1 MMEKLI
7 YHALEDPTYAR
18 PVIDEKEERVRTL
31 MDGQK
36 IPFLYIHGSFEG
48 TEVKFVFCFPRKDA
62 YRGRFFQYLSPFPG
76 PDEEVAS
83 LEHRGLQD
91 NVSFA
96 LLHGAYFVETNMGSS
111 AMFAGRPDSTIVYK
125 SSAAAAEY
133 SRQVAMEL
141 YGCPRPYGYVFGGSG
156 GGYKTMACIEN
167 TNAWDGACPYVI
179 GSPVSLPNTI
189 TMHAQ
194 GQRVLRHAFSKIVDA
209 LDAGGSGAPYKDL
222 THDEAQMLRELTRM
236 GFPPRAW
243 FLEAEGRIDP
253 GSLPVLLP
261 GMKQADPSYF
271 TDFWTLPGY
280 EGADGLC
287 GAATDRVRFEGVI
300 KSVHLPEKED
310 ADKTGFNGVDD
321 AWKKL
326 LASGNS
332 AYLELESVPEHSDYV
347 EGVNITILSG
357 EAQGKVLKLDHDEEN
372 RLYLGMCFG
381 VDDIA
386 AVLALI
392 QPGDRVALDNSDFI
406 AIQSYYRHQVPAD
419 PAFHAWDQFRDAE
432 GQPTLPQRRNVF
444 GYSMTGTGT
453 VQDGQIQGK
462 VIVIQSLMDESTC
475 PWCADWYRGKIA
487 EALGSDS
494 HMRVWY
500 MDRCLHGDD
509 GIQRNT
515 QVVNYLGA
523 LHQALLD
530 VSDWVER
537 GVEPLP
543 TTNYRLEDGQIVVP
557 DSARERRGIQP
568 VPVLLV
574 NGAVCTHVKVGEIV
588 TLTASAQAPEQAGKI
603 TALDFDF
610 GDRSQEDFFDV
621 VGVLNHDSASV
632 THTYAKPG
640 TYFAAV
646 RVKMQRKGDSDAL
659 FTQVLNLARARV
671 IVEE

>member
-1 MMEKLI
+1 MEKLI

-18 PVIDEKEERVRTL
+18 PVIDEKEERVRAL

-83 LEHRGLQD
+83 LEHHGLQD

-209 LDAGGSGAPYKDL
+209 MDAGGSGDPYKDL
-222 THDEAQMLRELTRM
+222 TNDEAQMLRELTRM

-287 GAATDRVRFEGVI
+287 GAVTDRVRFEGVI

-310 ADKTGFNGVDD
+310 ADKTGFN
-321 AWKKL
+321 
-326 LASGNS
+326 
-332 AYLELESVPEHSDYV
+332 
-347 EGVNITILSG
+347 
-357 EAQGKVLKLDHDEEN
+357 
-372 RLYLGMCFG
+372 G

>member
-1 MMEKLI
+1 
-7 YHALEDPTYAR
+7 
-18 PVIDEKEERVRTL
+18 
-31 MDGQK
+31 
-36 IPFLYIHGSFEG
+36 
-48 TEVKFVFCFPRKDA
+48 
-62 YRGRFFQYLSPFPG
+62 
-76 PDEEVAS
+76 
-83 LEHRGLQD
+83 
-91 NVSFA
+91 
-96 LLHGAYFVETNMGSS
+96 
-111 AMFAGRPDSTIVYK
+111 
-125 SSAAAAEY
+125 
-133 SRQVAMEL
+133 
-141 YGCPRPYGYVFGGSG
+141 
-156 GGYKTMACIEN
+156 
-167 TNAWDGACPYVI
+167 
-179 GSPVSLPNTI
+179 
-189 TMHAQ
+189 
-194 GQRVLRHAFSKIVDA
+194 
-209 LDAGGSGAPYKDL
+209 
-222 THDEAQMLRELTRM
+222 
-236 GFPPRAW
+236 
-243 FLEAEGRIDP
+243 
-253 GSLPVLLP
+253 
-261 GMKQADPSYF
+261 
-271 TDFWTLPGY
+271 
-280 EGADGLC
+280 
-287 GAATDRVRFEGVI
+287 
-300 KSVHLPEKED
+300 
-310 ADKTGFNGVDD
+310 
-321 AWKKL
+321 
-326 LASGNS
+326 
-332 AYLELESVPEHSDYV
+332 
-347 EGVNITILSG
+347 
-357 EAQGKVLKLDHDEEN
+357 
-372 RLYLGMCFG
+372 MCFG

-386 AVLALI
+386 AVLTLI

-494 HMRVWY
+494 HVRVWY

>member
-1 MMEKLI
+1 
-7 YHALEDPTYAR
+7 
-18 PVIDEKEERVRTL
+18 
-31 MDGQK
+31 
-36 IPFLYIHGSFEG
+36 
-48 TEVKFVFCFPRKDA
+48 
-62 YRGRFFQYLSPFPG
+62 
-76 PDEEVAS
+76 
-83 LEHRGLQD
+83 
-91 NVSFA
+91 
-96 LLHGAYFVETNMGSS
+96 
-111 AMFAGRPDSTIVYK
+111 
-125 SSAAAAEY
+125 
-133 SRQVAMEL
+133 
-141 YGCPRPYGYVFGGSG
+141 
-156 GGYKTMACIEN
+156 
-167 TNAWDGACPYVI
+167 
-179 GSPVSLPNTI
+179 
-189 TMHAQ
+189 
-194 GQRVLRHAFSKIVDA
+194 
-209 LDAGGSGAPYKDL
+209 
-222 THDEAQMLRELTRM
+222 M

-287 GAATDRVRFEGVI
+287 GAVTDRVRFEGVI

-357 EAQGKVLKLDHDEEN
+357 EAKGKVLKLDHDEEN

-494 HMRVWY
+494 HVRVWY